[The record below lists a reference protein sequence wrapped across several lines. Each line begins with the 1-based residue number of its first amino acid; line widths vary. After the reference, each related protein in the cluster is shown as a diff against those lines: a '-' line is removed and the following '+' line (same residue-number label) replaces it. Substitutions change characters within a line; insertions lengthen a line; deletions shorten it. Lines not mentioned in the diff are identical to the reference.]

1 MFKLVKGQV
10 KSLEIPRP
18 RAGQDVTGVGKIFV
32 EFTNTEGSNKGTD
45 IYRVFIKLLKW
56 GASFQRSSSLNC
68 RMRNSDKMIIGK
80 TRSTLVVV
88 CKTSEKSTK
97 GIARKTPEMRMTPL
111 KKKIKDFSSFL
122 GFFSSNSFDR
132 LF

>member
-45 IYRVFIKLLKW
+45 IKNFLVFKKLLSK
-56 GASFQRSSSLNC
+56 LT
-68 RMRNSDKMIIGK
+68 IIG
-80 TRSTLVVV
+80 TLRLSIQDFAMFITLERRMVN
-88 CKTSEKSTK
+88 SE
-97 GIARKTPEMRMTPL
+97 L
-111 KKKIKDFSSFL
+111 
-122 GFFSSNSFDR
+122 
-132 LF
+132 

>member
-45 IYRVFIKLLKW
+45 FIFFLVFKK
-56 GASFQRSSSLNC
+56 SLSKPTINGHL
-68 RMRNSDKMIIGK
+68 RLSIQDFAIFLTLERTMVNSE
-80 TRSTLVVV
+80 L
-88 CKTSEKSTK
+88 
-97 GIARKTPEMRMTPL
+97 
-111 KKKIKDFSSFL
+111 
-122 GFFSSNSFDR
+122 
-132 LF
+132 